1 MTRPTP
7 PDRFDGQRVTVAG
20 LGRFGGGVA
29 AARWLAERGAVVT
42 VTDRASAESLAASV
56 AALDGLP
63 IKLRLGGHDERD
75 FTSADLVVASPA
87 IPPHNPF
94 LRAATSAGVAITTE
108 IRLFV
113 ERCPTRQIVG
123 VTGTKGK
130 STTTALLGRML
141 AAHAKQPASAKNEWH
156 DTAKVGDDGK
166 AVPPAPPGVF
176 VGGNLGGSLLD
187 RLPEMTA
194 ESIVVLELSSFMLH
208 HLGAVHWSPHVAV
221 VTMIGTDHVEWHG
234 SVEAYHAAKQNIV
247 RFQAE
252 RDFAVVS
259 ASDKAS
265 RAFGKLT
272 PGTVIPYGKRANLP
286 EKIAPLLPGKH
297 NRLNERAAFAA
308 AKLFG
313 VYPDEA
319 LAACEDFPGLPHRLQ
334 LVLEAGGVRW
344 YDDSIATVPAAAV
357 AALEAF
363 DAGTV
368 WQVVGGSDKGLDLTP
383 MVDALRAR
391 ARGVLCVGALGP
403 SIASRVGPK
412 AVECGTVAE
421 AVSTAKRLAAEGDV
435 VLLSPGC
442 ASYDQFANF
451 QERGEAFA
459 RLARGD

>member
-1 MTRPTP
+1 MSNP
-7 PDRFDGQRVTVAG
+7 PHSDEFDGRRVTVAG

-29 AARWLAERGAVVT
+29 AARWLAGRGAAVT
-42 VTDRASAESLAASV
+42 VTDRASAESLWESV
-56 AALDGLP
+56 AALDGVP
-63 IKLRLGGHDERD
+63 IDFHLGGHDERD

-87 IPPHNPF
+87 IPPHSPN
-94 LRAATSAGVAITTE
+94 LRAAASAGVPITTE

-156 DTAKVGDDGK
+156 DAAQVGDDGK

-176 VGGNLGGSLLD
+176 VGGNLGGSLLG
-187 RLPEMTA
+187 RLGEMTA
-194 ESIVVLELSSFMLH
+194 ESIVVLEMSSFMLH
-208 HLGAVHWSPHVAV
+208 HLGAIRWSPHVAV
-221 VTMIGTDHVEWHG
+221 VTMVGTDHVEWHG
-234 SVEAYHAAKQNIV
+234 SVEAYHAAKRNLV
-247 RFQAE
+247 RFQTE

-259 ASDKAS
+259 ASDKES
-265 RAFGKLT
+265 RAFGTLT

-319 LAACEDFPGLPHRLQ
+319 LAACADFPGLPHRLQ
-334 LVLEAGGVRW
+334 LVHEAGGVRW

-357 AALEAF
+357 AALESF

-412 AVECGTVAE
+412 AVDCGTIAEAVAE
-421 AVSTAKRLAAEGDV
+421 ARRRAAEGDV

-442 ASYDQFANF
+442 ASYDQFAHF

-459 RLARGD
+459 RLAWDA